1 MTEEWGGTMARASV
15 VGGRISLTTLRASR
29 LGRWCARRDVLAGL
43 VLLALALD
51 LRVYWSPK
59 LLQIPDALAYAFW
72 GQTIVHHFL
81 DFYSYGGMS
90 PDWWLVPA
98 YLPVANYLYGIVDL
112 IFVALAH
119 LFGQV
124 TVTHDLLVSPW
135 LRLVVKMPAILADL
149 VVTTVIYVEARRRMR
164 LPWAWI
170 VAALFAFSPYMFL
183 DVEIWGQTDGILTMM
198 VVVTMLLMLRR
209 QSVWAGLALAL
220 IVNFKPQP
228 VVFVPLV
235 LIYLLRWDG
244 WRAALRSAA
253 AFAATTLVVW
263 LPYLLPPRFEIVA
276 WQANLARI
284 QVAEGDRVARGAQN
298 FWTLIGLPDVSA
310 AHRLFGLVPVGLTG
324 DVVFAAVLVIPLVTT
339 WRDRSAGR
347 LWASAAFIALASYYF
362 LPLQF
367 PRYLIPAV
375 VLLLLAALFDQ
386 RYWLPFALVY
396 VTTTIGQTQEFFG
409 CHCLVNNYWEAL
421 APVQAVVSSVDP
433 RLVAAGNG
441 LALVAAAGIYLWTKA
456 PPAPVASTDEGGPR
470 ATEIL
475 PGSGADTMRRARQSS
490 STPAVA
496 GSAHATPRGAS
507 GRVLRPRRLSRPPY
521 ISVVIPCYNEEGNI
535 QAMYDRLTAVLGSLT
550 PIYEIIFVNNGSYD
564 GSADLLDDLA
574 ARDARVSVLTLSRN
588 FGSQGAYSAGFAY
601 ASGDCVVGLD
611 GDIQDPPELIADFV
625 ARWRDGYDVV
635 YGVRARRKGSLPRR
649 IGYKLFYRV
658 LRRISYVEIPLDAS
672 DFALMDRRVLNVLNA
687 MPERSRLIRG
697 LRAYAGFSQT
707 GISYVRQER
716 FAGKT
721 TNSFL
726 GLFRWAGLGI
736 VSFSF
741 APLDLISYL
750 AISVVG
756 ITGLAL
762 VIYTAL
768 YFIVPGAP
776 RGFQTLLV
784 ITLFLGSVQLLC
796 LSIIGTY
803 LGKIFEEVKARP
815 NFLVH
820 DVQND
825 HRSGVA
831 ATTTRPPH
839 LLPDSVP
846 ETPEDLPSQP
856 RARSAGDLPRTHV
869 PS

>member
-1 MTEEWGGTMARASV
+1 MSSAGAQHPLDRSRASALV
-15 VGGRISLTTLRASR
+15 
-29 LGRWCARRDVLAGL
+29 RWCTSADGVAGL
-43 VLLALALD
+43 VLLLLAFALRAF
-51 LRVYWSPK
+51 WSRE
-59 LLQIPDALAYAFW
+59 LLQFPDAMAYNSW
-72 GQTIVHHFL
+72 GHTIVHHFF
-81 DFYSYGGMS
+81 DFYSYGGAT
-90 PDWWLVPA
+90 PTWWLVPA
-98 YLPVANYLYGIVDL
+98 YLPVANYLYGLMAISY
-112 IFVALAH
+112 VAGAH
-119 LFGQV
+119 LLGHA
-124 TVTHDLLVSPW
+124 TVSHDLATSSW
-135 LRLVVKMPAILADL
+135 LTLTVKMPAILADL
-149 VVTTVIYVEARRRMR
+149 AMTAIIYLLALRRHLARH
-164 LPWAWI
+164 WAWL
-170 VAALFAFSPYMFL
+170 VAALFAFAPMMFL
-183 DVEIWGQTDGILTMM
+183 DVAVWGQTDGI
-198 VVVTMLLMLRR
+198 MLLLIVVALLLALG
-209 QSVWAGLALAL
+209 QHDVWAGITLAL

-228 VVFVPLV
+228 IVFLPLMLV
-235 LIYLLRWDG
+235 YLLRWGG
-244 WRAALRSAA
+244 WRAALRTAA
-253 AFAATTLVVW
+253 AFAGTTLVVW
-263 LPYLLPPRFEIVA
+263 LPYLLPPRFEFRA
-276 WQANLARI
+276 WMANVARI
-284 QVAEGDRVARGAQN
+284 QWSEGLTATYGAEN
-298 FWTLIGLPDVSA
+298 FWMLIGKPLVSTSYPLLG
-310 AHRLFGLVPVGLTG
+310 RVPVGLTG
-324 DVVFAAVLVIPLVTT
+324 ELLFAAILLIPLAVT
-339 WRDRSAGR
+339 WRDRSVAR
-347 LWASAAFIALASYYF
+347 LWAAAALIALAAYYF

-375 VLLLLAALFDQ
+375 GLFLVAALYDR
-386 RYWLPFALVY
+386 RYWLPFALVF
-396 VTTTIGQTQEFFG
+396 VTTTVNQTQEFFG
-409 CHCLVNNYWEAL
+409 CHCLINNYWSAL
-421 APVQAVVSSVDP
+421 APLQTLAFRLDP
-433 RLVAAGNG
+433 RTVGAVNG
-441 LALVAAAGIYLWTKA
+441 LALLATAGIYLWTRASLA
-456 PPAPVASTDEGGPR
+456 PAASADDAGRGAA
-470 ATEIL
+470 ATL
-475 PGSGADTMRRARQSS
+475 QGSGADIMKRARQSS
-490 STPAVA
+490 GTPAGVGA
-496 GSAHATPRGAS
+496 ASAAPRGAG

-535 QAMYDRLTAVLGSLT
+535 LAMYDRLTMVLGSLT
-550 PIYEIIFVNNGSYD
+550 PTYEIIFVNNGSYD

-588 FGSQGAYSAGFAY
+588 FGSQGAYSAGFAH
-601 ASGDCVVGLD
+601 AAGDCVVGLD

-625 ARWRDGYDVV
+625 ARWREGYDVV

-697 LRAYAGFSQT
+697 LRAYVGFSQA
-707 GISYVRQER
+707 GIPYVRQER
-716 FAGKT
+716 FAGQT

-776 RGFQTLLV
+776 RGFQTLLI

-820 DVQND
+820 DIQND
-825 HRSGVA
+825 HRANAA
-831 ATTTRPPH
+831 ATAVQPPQ
-839 LLPDSVP
+839 LLLDSMP
-846 ETPEDLPSQP
+846 ETLEDLPTQP
-856 RARSAGDLPRTHV
+856 RVRVTGDPPRTWT